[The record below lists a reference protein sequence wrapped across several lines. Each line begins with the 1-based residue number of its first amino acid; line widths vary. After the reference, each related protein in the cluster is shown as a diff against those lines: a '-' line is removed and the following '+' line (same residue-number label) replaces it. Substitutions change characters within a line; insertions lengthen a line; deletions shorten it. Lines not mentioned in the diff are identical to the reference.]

1 MSSTLNIIH
10 NSAQSRFETT
20 VDGML
25 CRADYELSPGV
36 MAMTHTIVPR
46 ELEGRGI
53 AGQLV
58 QAALQWARD
67 QPLRVQPVCSYVEV
81 YLRRHPEW
89 QDLRA

>member
-1 MSSTLNIIH
+1 MSTTLNVIH
-10 NSAQSRFETT
+10 NTAQHRFEAT
-20 VDGML
+20 VDGLL
-25 CRADYELSPGV
+25 CRADYELHQGV

-58 QAALQWARD
+58 RTALQWARD
-67 QPLRVQPVCSYVEV
+67 QQLRVKPVCSYVEV

-89 QDLRA
+89 QDLRV